1 MRIKF
6 TSGKQ
11 KELIFL
17 AKKDKTWSQLSSQL
31 KISSHYLSND
41 LKNERILLSDNLY
54 LSLCKLAGKDFD
66 NFVLEKLDDN
76 WGRSK
81 GGKNLSA
88 GYVKEINF
96 PENCIELAEFYGIML
111 GDGNLTKIKS
121 YKVGTYQIR
130 IVGDSRN
137 DRLYLENYVKPLIEK
152 LFNVNVKVSKQ
163 KDANALIVIATGREL
178 VNFLQMKGLKPGD
191 KIRNLLDIP
200 DWIKQNKNFLKF
212 CLRGLYDTDGSA
224 YKLTNQNSYQILF
237 TNYNPVLLNAVRE
250 SLLSL
255 GIGVSKVS
263 RGRDITITKKSELR
277 KFLKEVGFSN
287 IKHLDKVKMWDLS
300 PVV

>member
-1 MRIKF
+1 MRIRLA
-6 TSGKQ
+6 SGKQ
-11 KELIFL
+11 RELIFL
-17 AKKDKTWSQLSSQL
+17 AKGNKTWNEIAIKMNLSST
-31 KISSHYLSND
+31 YLQND
-41 LKNERILLSDNLY
+41 LKSERALLDEKLY
-54 LSLCKLAGKDFD
+54 LSLCNFTGKNFD
-66 NFVLEKLDDN
+66 EFIVEKLSDN

-81 GGKNLSA
+81 GGKISSGNTKNISLPLES
-88 GYVKEINF
+88 KD
-96 PENCIELAEFYGIML
+96 LAEFYGIML

-121 YKVGTYQIR
+121 YKIANYQIR

-137 DRLYLENYVKPLIEK
+137 DKTYLLEYVKPLIER
-152 LFNVNVKVSKQ
+152 LFKIRVATFKSKD
-163 KDANALIVIATGREL
+163 KNALNLVVTGRNL
-178 VNFLQMKGLKPGD
+178 VEFFESKGFKPGD

-200 DWIKQNKNFLKF
+200 SWIKVNNEFLRC

-250 SLLSL
+250 GLLSL
-255 GIGVSKVS
+255 DIGVSKIS

-287 IKHLDKVKMWDLS
+287 VKHLDKIKVWNIS
-300 PVV
+300 PVE